1 VRLQTV
7 AAGPLD
13 ALLSL
18 PGPGDG
24 PRPVLCFLHGYG
36 EAAPLDIHAALTK
49 LGPLGAGASHTAAR
63 EFILAAPQLPL
74 AGDHWLREAESV
86 RSLVHTLH
94 TEHGGDPARTYL
106 TGFSFGGNGV
116 IDLALAQPELWAAL
130 WPVDPTRVPR
140 RDPQKPVWLSVGH
153 VARHATDEFA
163 RSMHLQPP
171 AEHEPG
177 DRVYLDQGEDHVG
190 SARLA
195 YADERIYAWL
205 LRHRLG

>member
-1 VRLQTV
+1 MDLY
-7 AAGPLD
+7 AAHTHVGPL
-13 ALLSL
+13 S
-18 PGPGDG
+18 
-24 PRPVLCFLHGYG
+24 
-36 EAAPLDIHAALTK
+36 
-49 LGPLGAGASHTAAR
+49 AGASPTAAR
-63 EFILAAPQLPL
+63 EFIVAAPQLPV
-74 AGDHWLREAESV
+74 AGDGWRLEADSV

-116 IDLALAQPELWAAL
+116 MDLALAQPELWAAL

-140 RDPQKPVWLSVGH
+140 RDPGKPVWLSLGH
-153 VARHATDEFA
+153 VARRATDAFA
-163 RSMHLQPP
+163 ASMRLRPL

-190 SARLA
+190 SARRA

-205 LRHRLG
+205 LQHRLG

>member
-1 VRLQTV
+1 MLHPV

-18 PGPGDG
+18 PEPGDG

-49 LGPLGAGASHTAAR
+49 FGPLSAGASPAAAR
-63 EFILAAPQLPL
+63 EFIIAAPQLTL
-74 AGDHWLREAESV
+74 AGDNWRLEADSV

-116 IDLALAQPELWAAL
+116 MDLALAQPELWAAL

-140 RDPQKPVWLSVGH
+140 RDPGKPVWLSLGE
-153 VARHATDEFA
+153 VARHATDAFA
-163 RSMHLQPP
+163 ASMQLRPP
-171 AEHEPG
+171 AEHETR
-177 DRVYLDQGEDHVG
+177 DRVYLDQGEDHAG

-195 YADERIYAWL
+195 YADERIYTWL
-205 LRHRLG
+205 LKHRLA